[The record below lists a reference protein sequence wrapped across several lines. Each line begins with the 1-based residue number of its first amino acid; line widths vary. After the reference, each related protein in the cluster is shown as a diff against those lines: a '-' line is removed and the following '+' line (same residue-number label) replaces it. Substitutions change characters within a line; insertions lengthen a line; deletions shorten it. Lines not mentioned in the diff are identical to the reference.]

1 MTKLLKSK
9 NSLGLKALYTEV
21 PMATSLK
28 VTLANFMRHTWS
40 IYNKKKKRKRR
51 IKECKWKRESS
62 SLKTASWGTWVVR
75 LVKHLQLR
83 S

>member
-40 IYNKKKKRKRR
+40 IYNKKKEKKKKTQR
-51 IKECKWKRESS
+51 IQVEKGKLF
-62 SLKTASWGTWVVR
+62 LKDCQLG
-75 LVKHLQLR
+75 HLGG
-83 S
+83 SVG